1 MGLVV
6 VEKNRN
12 LRDTG
17 NDLTCMYKGF
27 CIFVRVNSS
36 WLFPWFEAGLNESR
50 AYPAILFVR
59 LLGVRSGSHAA

>member
-17 NDLTCMYKGF
+17 NALTCMYKGF
-27 CIFVRVNSS
+27 CILVRMNSS
-36 WLFPWFEAGLNESR
+36 WLFPCFEAGLNESR
-50 AYPAILFVR
+50 AYPAVLFVR
-59 LLGVRSGSHAA
+59 LLGVSGGSHAA